1 MRGIRRAGLLNDRK
15 EKGVEPRNTI
25 AEMDL
30 SNLTD
35 EQVEVLTKLARFAE
49 DGFDLSAERTP
60 NHKMRVF
67 REKQAGQCM
76 VLRHRLR
83 QEKEN
88 RSELWNPVRDADRI
102 NIDGLIRF

>member
-1 MRGIRRAGLLNDRK
+1 M
-15 EKGVEPRNTI
+15 EPRNTI

-35 EQVEVLTKLARFAE
+35 EQVEVMTKLARFAE
-49 DGFDLSAERTP
+49 DGFDQSAERTP
-60 NHKMRVF
+60 NHKIRVF

>member
-1 MRGIRRAGLLNDRK
+1 
-15 EKGVEPRNTI
+15 
-25 AEMDL
+25 
-30 SNLTD
+30 
-35 EQVEVLTKLARFAE
+35 
-49 DGFDLSAERTP
+49 
-60 NHKMRVF
+60 
-67 REKQAGQCM
+67 M